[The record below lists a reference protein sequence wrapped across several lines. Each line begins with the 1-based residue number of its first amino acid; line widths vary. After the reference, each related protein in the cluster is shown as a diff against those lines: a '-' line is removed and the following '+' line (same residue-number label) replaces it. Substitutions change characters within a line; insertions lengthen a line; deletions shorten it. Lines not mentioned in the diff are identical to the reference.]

1 MVSSSSGKLLESGDG
16 DIGFIIMPGGLGLR
30 PSRQALSPGW
40 MAQRGVQTDK
50 WMVEWMENLPAP
62 APNNPSSAAMPL
74 AEFCA

>member
-1 MVSSSSGKLLESGDG
+1 MVSLSSGKLLESGDG
-16 DIGFIIMPGGLGLR
+16 DIGWLAGWLGLR

-62 APNNPSSAAMPL
+62 APNYPSSAAMPL
-74 AEFCA
+74 ADFCA